1 MGKEASPVDCSEP
14 LHNNCEEEEEDC
26 KQCQAKKCLTGC
38 AQTFREAMEENRRAK
53 AAKEEQDE
61 VRELRRPAKSFC
73 VAKLS
78 VAGEPEPLEG
88 VYKQVETDNYERYL
102 EYIGAGKMTI
112 GMIMKATRMLT
123 IRLEEDKQWRIRCET
138 TFKAKSMKGFNTT
151 IPGKVVENKYQT
163 EVPEREALQDWD
175 LREVES
181 TLTYLEGTPKI
192 EHGHACC
199 CAVDCPSTPVVEE
212 PKLRVVQT
220 CLPTSKHPGDL
231 ILEYMLAADDE
242 DTLLINI
249 LKDDQILA
257 TAKLRRQKEN
267 RKTSMP

>member
-1 MGKEASPVDCSEP
+1 MGKEASPLEPGSEQSDQ
-14 LHNNCEEEEEDC
+14 HQEEEEDC
-26 KQCQAKKCLTGC
+26 KECQAKRCITGC

-53 AAKEEQDE
+53 AAKEDQDE

-73 VAKLS
+73 VAKLA

-88 VYKQVETDNYERYL
+88 SYKQVETENYEQYL

-151 IPGKVVENKYQT
+151 IPGKVVENKFQP
-163 EVPEREALQDWD
+163 EIPEREALQDWD

-192 EHGHACC
+192 EHGQACC
-199 CAVDCPSTPVVEE
+199 CSVDCPSTPLIEE

-231 ILEYMLAADDE
+231 VLEYMLATGDD

-249 LKDDQILA
+249 LKEEQILA